1 MPLLELRGVVSLS
14 VDDGEWVAIEGPGA
28 DVLLGA
34 VTGLLRANVE
44 VWLEGERLY
53 RPTPERVA
61 RRGVAAIPAD
71 RGTFGALSV
80 LDNLRVG
87 AWIRRGSPQ
96 RDLVRVFELF
106 PVLYERRGERA
117 ARLSRDQ
124 QELLALGRA
133 VMARARLLLVEQP
146 RALDALRRLN
156 DAGTAIVLATA

>member
-1 MPLLELRGVVSLS
+1 MRLLELRGVVSLS
-14 VDDGEWVAIEGPGA
+14 VDDGEWVPVEGPGA

-34 VTGLLRANVE
+34 VTGLLAGGVE

-61 RRGVAAIPAD
+61 RRGVAVVPAD

-87 AWIRRGSPQ
+87 AWVRRGSSQ

-106 PVLYERRGERA
+106 PLLYERRGDRA
-117 ARLSRDQ
+117 ARLSSAE

-133 VMARARLLLVEQP
+133 VMAHARLLLVEQP

-156 DAGTAIVLATA
+156 ESGTAVVLATA